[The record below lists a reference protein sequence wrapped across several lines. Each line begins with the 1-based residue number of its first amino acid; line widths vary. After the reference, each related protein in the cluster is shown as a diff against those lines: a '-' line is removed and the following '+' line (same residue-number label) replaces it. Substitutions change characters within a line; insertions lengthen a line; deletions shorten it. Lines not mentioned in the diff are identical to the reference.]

1 MGQCGNRIAAWAL
14 VALCAGACSREPTPT
29 PAAVTKP
36 RVAATASAA
45 PATAPRVSIGGEES
59 AETVAQWQPPPVDLG
74 ETPLAQVRQRA
85 AEALKEDRLY
95 RSADDAIPLYLA
107 IQQRS
112 EGKDAVSR
120 RGLEQARRRLLE
132 RGHALVEQTDRQD
145 NALEQARE
153 LAIVALALAP
163 EDPKVRA
170 LQLEVETAQRVL
182 GFNRAGEDDLRNG
195 RLGEDGNGAL
205 VNFRDA
211 AQLDPDNPRTRQ
223 GLAAVES
230 ALLRR
235 AEQAAETANF
245 VAARYWLQMAGQVR
259 ERAPTIADARA
270 RIERMRRAQIAALRD
285 AGLRDLTTPRGL
297 KPAGEKLAEVLRI
310 ADPGDPVAGDLRRRL
325 ELATHYGSFRP
336 GQVFTDGLKVGGRG
350 PQMIVVPHGA
360 FRMGAGDYEPGASD
374 NERPAHYVRFAR
386 GFAMSITEVT
396 LAEFRQFVEATKAR
410 PRATRRGH
418 SVVYDERSGNFIRR
432 SGVDWQSDYNG
443 AQAAPN
449 SPVMHVSIRDAE
461 AYATWLSEQTG
472 RHYHLPSEAEFEYA
486 LRAGTTGRYPWGNP
500 GVPPPDAGNFTGG
513 NDVFA
518 QRAALE
524 QRLCR
529 LWRWLLG
536 AGAGGQFPRQC
547 LGPARHGRQPERVG
561 GRLLARQLPAR
572 TGRRRRVV
580 QPRLPAAPG
589 TWWQLGQFAAADTR
603 GLAAVARVRHHQCA
617 HRLPPGTRHLGRRG
631 GRLNHAKRRHCMD
644 GTGRGLRRSKPQR
657 FQGPP
662 R

>member
-29 PAAVTKP
+29 PAAVTEP
-36 RVAATASAA
+36 RVAATSSAA

-59 AETVAQWQPPPVDLG
+59 AETVTQWQPPPVDLG

-270 RIERMRRAQIAALRD
+270 RVERMRRAQIAALRD

-396 LAEFRQFVEATKAR
+396 VAEFRQFVEATKAR

-513 NDVFA
+513 NDVSRSGRHWNNGFVGYGDGF
-518 QRAALE
+518 
-524 QRLCR
+524 
-529 LWRWLLG
+529 W
-536 AGAGGQFPRQC
+536 
-547 LGPARHGRQPERVG
+547 GPAPVGSFRVN
-561 GRLLARQLPAR
+561 AWAC
-572 TGRRRRVV
+572 TTW
-580 QPRLPAAPG
+580 AA
-589 TWWQLGQFAAADTR
+589 T
-603 GLAAVARVRHHQCA
+603 
-617 HRLPPGTRHLGRRG
+617 
-631 GRLNHAKRRHCMD
+631 
-644 GTGRGLRRSKPQR
+644 
-657 FQGPP
+657 
-662 R
+662 

>member
-386 GFAMSITEVT
+386 GFAMSISEVT
-396 LAEFRQFVEATKAR
+396 VAEFRQFVEATKAR

-500 GVPPPDAGNFTGG
+500 GVPPPMRATSP
-513 NDVFA
+513 A
-518 QRAALE
+518 ATTSRAA
-524 QRLCR
+524 
-529 LWRWLLG
+529 
-536 AGAGGQFPRQC
+536 GGTGTTA
-547 LGPARHGRQPERVG
+547 LSAMATASG
-561 GRLLARQLPAR
+561 
-572 TGRRRRVV
+572 GRRRWAVSA
-580 QPRLPAAPG
+580 PMPGACTTWAA
-589 TWWQLGQFAAADTR
+589 T
-603 GLAAVARVRHHQCA
+603 
-617 HRLPPGTRHLGRRG
+617 
-631 GRLNHAKRRHCMD
+631 
-644 GTGRGLRRSKPQR
+644 
-657 FQGPP
+657 
-662 R
+662 

>member
-182 GFNRAGEDDLRNG
+182 GFNRAGEDDLRNR

-374 NERPAHYVRFAR
+374 NERPAHYMRFAR

-513 NDVFA
+513 NDVSRSGRHWNNGFVGYGDGFWGPA
-518 QRAALE
+518 PVGSFRVNAWGLHDMGGNLSEWVADCWHASYRRAPADDAAWFNPGCRQRLVRGGSWANSPLQTRAAW
-524 QRLCR
+524 RLS
-529 LWRWLLG
+529 
-536 AGAGGQFPRQC
+536 QESDTTS
-547 LGPARHGRQPERVG
+547 ARIGFR
-561 GRLLARQLPAR
+561 LAR
-572 TGRRRRVV
+572 GI
-580 QPRLPAAPG
+580 
-589 TWWQLGQFAAADTR
+589 
-603 GLAAVARVRHHQCA
+603 
-617 HRLPPGTRHLGRRG
+617 
-631 GRLNHAKRRHCMD
+631 
-644 GTGRGLRRSKPQR
+644 
-657 FQGPP
+657 
-662 R
+662 

>member
-14 VALCAGACSREPTPT
+14 VALCAGACSREPTPA

-36 RVAATASAA
+36 RVAATSSAA
-45 PATAPRVSIGGEES
+45 PVTAPRVSIGGEES

-396 LAEFRQFVEATKAR
+396 VAEFRQFVEATKAR

-500 GVPPPDAGNFTGG
+500 GVPPPMRATSP
-513 NDVFA
+513 A
-518 QRAALE
+518 AMTSRAADGTGTTALSAMAMAS
-524 QRLCR
+524 
-529 LWRWLLG
+529 G
-536 AGAGGQFPRQC
+536 
-547 LGPARHGRQPERVG
+547 
-561 GRLLARQLPAR
+561 
-572 TGRRRRVV
+572 GRRRWAVSA
-580 QPRLPAAPG
+580 PMPGACTTWAA
-589 TWWQLGQFAAADTR
+589 T
-603 GLAAVARVRHHQCA
+603 
-617 HRLPPGTRHLGRRG
+617 
-631 GRLNHAKRRHCMD
+631 
-644 GTGRGLRRSKPQR
+644 
-657 FQGPP
+657 
-662 R
+662 